1 METELK
7 VVFNSRTETK
17 TITLNQS
24 TNVYDIIFGGF
35 GGITIIDSSFASK
48 TNPQGIQWF
57 WSQIY
62 QLGFDLY
69 LADFFYSIWIGIV
82 IKNRIFGFKVEL
94 KKEGS
99 IINN

>member
-57 WSQIY
+57 
-62 QLGFDLY
+62 
-69 LADFFYSIWIGIV
+69 
-82 IKNRIFGFKVEL
+82 
-94 KKEGS
+94 
-99 IINN
+99 